1 MADEV
6 VSYRREDRVGVVTL
20 DDGKANAM
28 SAPWFAALNATL
40 DRAEADAPGA
50 LVLAGRAGMFS
61 AGLNLKV
68 LPTLPEAELQRTLV
82 AFGQTLLRVFVFPIP
97 TVAAVTGH
105 AIAGGAMLALACD
118 LRVMAEGAFRLHLNE
133 HMIGLPLPTWA
144 ITIAE
149 SGIPHRYHGE
159 GILHARPYSPDE
171 ALERAIVAAVARP
184 ADTTL
189 SQAVRLAEPL
199 SALSTGAYGES
210 KRRQRATVVR
220 WAEQQLATE
229 GMPRPGAR

>member
-1 MADEV
+1 MADDV
-6 VSYRREDRVGVVTL
+6 VSYRREDRVGIVTL

-28 SAPWFAALNATL
+28 SLPWFAALNAVL
-40 DRAEADAPGA
+40 DRVEADAPGA
-50 LVLAGRAGMFS
+50 LVLGGRAGMFS

-97 TVAAVTGH
+97 TVAALTV
-105 AIAGGAMLALACD
+105 LALACD
-118 LRVMAEGAFRLHLNE
+118 LRVMAEGGFRLHLNE

-149 SGIPHRYHGE
+149 SGIPHRYHVE

-171 ALERAIVAAVARP
+171 ALERSILAAVARP
-184 ADTTL
+184 AETTL
-189 SQAVRLAEPL
+189 SEAVRLAEPL
-199 SALSTGAYGES
+199 AALSTRAYGES
-210 KRRQRATVVR
+210 KRRLRATTVR

-229 GMPRPGAR
+229 GMPR

>member
-1 MADEV
+1 L
-6 VSYRREDRVGVVTL
+6 S
-20 DDGKANAM
+20 
-28 SAPWFAALNATL
+28 
-40 DRAEADAPGA
+40 
-50 LVLAGRAGMFS
+50 
-61 AGLNLKV
+61 
-68 LPTLPEAELQRTLV
+68 EAELQRTLV

-133 HMIGLPLPTWA
+133 HMIGLPPPTWA

-149 SGIPHRYHGE
+149 SGIPHRYRAE
-159 GILHARPYSPDE
+159 AILRARPYSPDE
-171 ALERAIVAAVARP
+171 ALECAIVAAVARP
-184 ADTTL
+184 AETTL
-189 SQAVRLAEPL
+189 SHALRLAEPL

-210 KRRQRATVVR
+210 KRRQRTTVVR

-229 GMPRPGAR
+229 G